1 MHSFTVSIEQKIKKL
16 IKLKKLQRIYYV
28 DHNLLIPWDLSQTHD
43 QILPIIFLK
52 DFINLNVN
60 NKHEQENRTCKIK
73 QKYYDTFLEYT
84 NFEDDLTE
92 FKCLSW
98 YKKLSTEVSWKVKGK
113 IF

>member
-1 MHSFTVSIEQKIKKL
+1 MFS
-16 IKLKKLQRIYYV
+16 
-28 DHNLLIPWDLSQTHD
+28 
-43 QILPIIFLK
+43 K

-98 YKKLSTEVSWKVKGK
+98 YKNYQQKFHGKLKENFFNHDNNKFVLLLQ
-113 IF
+113 